1 MSGWFYKIS
10 KGWLVFISFLGLMAL
25 FLPTTL
31 GLSAQ
36 TEIYNSEAGSP
47 DMSLFY
53 SPADLMRMAED
64 YGQEGRQTYI
74 HAAFTFDLIFP
85 LVYTLFFTSSISL
98 ILNRVLLADSLLR
111 KLNLIPLG
119 TLLFDLLENTC
130 AVLVMRAFPAQANF
144 AALAAS
150 FFTPMKWLFYAA
162 SCGVLCI
169 SGAIAIWRAL
179 QK

>member
-1 MSGWFYKIS
+1 
-10 KGWLVFISFLGLMAL
+10 MAL

-47 DMSLFY
+47 DISFFY

-64 YGQEGRQTYI
+64 YGPEGRQAYI

-85 LVYTLFFTSSISL
+85 LVYTLFSSSISL

-130 AVLVMRAFPAQANF
+130 AVLVMRAFPAQENF

-150 FFTPMKWLFYAA
+150 FFTPMKWLFYAT
-162 SCGVLCI
+162 SCGILCI